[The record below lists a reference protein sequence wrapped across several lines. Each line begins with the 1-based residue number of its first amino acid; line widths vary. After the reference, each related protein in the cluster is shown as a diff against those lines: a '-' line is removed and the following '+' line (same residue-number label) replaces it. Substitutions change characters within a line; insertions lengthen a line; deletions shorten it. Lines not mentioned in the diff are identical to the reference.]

1 MQSSYMY
8 VRNLVPSRRVSWKV
22 AQFRNFEWESFGREE
37 SSIWFY
43 HAADLIFLPISLV
56 LIVEDLCP
64 TWFIARCNTLFH
76 NADYPNRSRKPIY
89 NALRDVS
96 RVGISFF
103 GLIIETF
110 LW

>member
-1 MQSSYMY
+1 MY
-8 VRNLVPSRRVSWKV
+8 VRNVVASRRVSWKV
-22 AQFRNFEWESFGREE
+22 AQFRNFGSESSAREE

-43 HAADLIFLPISLV
+43 HAASLIFLPISLL

-64 TWFIARCNTLFH
+64 LGSSLDDMHFFH
-76 NADYPNRSRKPIY
+76 NANYPDRSSKLMY
-89 NALRDVS
+89 NALRDIS
-96 RVGISFF
+96 HVGISFF